1 MTATHCFSSME
12 KLPILMHFLVVLLMA
27 IPSLAQDDV
36 DQCAVGTSGSLLRSN
51 PQTDVLEAILYRERG
66 VDEL

>member
-1 MTATHCFSSME
+1 ME
-12 KLPILMHFLVVLLMA
+12 KLPIWMHFLVVLLMT

-36 DQCAVGTSGSLLRSN
+36 DQCAVGTSGSLLKFN
-51 PQTDVLEAILYRERG
+51 QQTDVLEAILYRERG